1 MLSIYHQRNNLA
13 RLTEIHHSKA
23 PSPGTNPEL
32 IAVIGCKNRD
42 GIMRQTGI
50 CHRIMNK
57 VHAAWSQGIE
67 TSLYSSYPQGS
78 VGCRIHGIDCVG
90 RDAAWVGGVVT
101 VEFQIQLTWSQLD
114 NTTCLGTYP
123 YLSVLREKTVDKVA
137 AQRIHSRSSVPMFY
151 LSGIII
157 EDIYATERSYQ
168 KFVIWRNGKARHYFV
183 LERMVGSR
191 AMEFLLCTIKQ
202 SAIRTHPYLTMII
215 NKRPPIPTFERRE
228 QG

>member
-1 MLSIYHQRNNLA
+1 MLCIYHQRNNLA
-13 RLTEIHHSKA
+13 RLLEIHHCKA
-23 PSPGTNPEL
+23 RTPGTNPEL

-101 VEFQIQLTWSQLD
+101 VECQIQLTWSQLD
-114 NTTCLGTYP
+114 NTTRLGTYP
-123 YLSVLREKTVDKVA
+123 YLSVL
-137 AQRIHSRSSVPMFY
+137 
-151 LSGIII
+151 
-157 EDIYATERSYQ
+157 
-168 KFVIWRNGKARHYFV
+168 
-183 LERMVGSR
+183 
-191 AMEFLLCTIKQ
+191 
-202 SAIRTHPYLTMII
+202 
-215 NKRPPIPTFERRE
+215 
-228 QG
+228 